1 MNYLAHAFLSFG
13 HPQVLTG
20 NMISDF
26 VKGKTQY
33 DYPVIIQA
41 GIKLHRAIDD
51 FADQHPSSRIISNL
65 FKPQYRLYGAAFTDI
80 VYDYFLANDRSL
92 FESSSA
98 LEIFTRQTYA
108 ALAENSPFFPQKFS
122 SMYPFMCSQN
132 WLYNYQ
138 YDWGIQ
144 RSFQGLGRRAAYL
157 PETEI
162 AFEIFLN
169 NKNILQEQYGLF
181 FPSVKKMAADTMR
194 QLLKD

>member
-13 HPQVLTG
+13 NPQVLTG

-26 VKGKTQY
+26 VKGKSQY
-33 DYPVIIQA
+33 EYPPVIQA
-41 GIKLHRAIDD
+41 GIKLHRAIDS
-51 FADQHPSSRIISNL
+51 FTDQHPSSRIISNL
-65 FKPQYRLYGAAFTDI
+65 FRPRYRLYSAAFTDI
-80 VYDYFLANDRSL
+80 VYDHFIANDANL
-92 FESSSA
+92 FESSSSLEVFTKNTYDA
-98 LEIFTRQTYA
+98 LQDHRSY
-108 ALAENSPFFPQKFS
+108 FPQKFAA
-122 SMYPFMCSQN
+122 MYPYMCEQN

-157 PETEI
+157 PETEM
-162 AFEIFLN
+162 AFEIYLN
-169 NKNILQEQYGLF
+169 NKSSLQEQYNLF

>member
-13 HPQVLTG
+13 NPQVLTG

-51 FADQHPSSRIISNL
+51 FTDQHPCSRIISNL
-65 FKPQYRLYGAAFTDI
+65 FRPRYRLYGAAFTDI

-92 FESSSA
+92 FESTSA
-98 LEIFTRQTYA
+98 LEMFTRQTYA
-108 ALAENSPFFPQKFS
+108 ALAENSRFFPQKFS

-144 RSFQGLGRRAAYL
+144 KSFQGLGRRATYL

-162 AFEIFLN
+162 AFELFLN
-169 NKNILQEQYGLF
+169 NKDILQEQYGLF